1 MLPFSGGKDRIGEK
15 KSTGGKGQG
24 EEGGD
29 NRRPGLGR
37 KAEARAGE
45 GNVKRKSD
53 DGQDGI
59 EAKGGRASGER
70 QKENG
75 QDMTTD
81 RPGLR
86 RKEKEQP
93 GRSRERRGVLLRAGK
108 RAPDSRAES
117 VLRGEA
123 RERNKERRKNGRPLR
138 SREKRQR
145 EKRVKIK
152 SRGFGKQAV
161 CRG

>member
-29 NRRPGLGR
+29 NSRPGLGR

-45 GNVKRKSD
+45 VNGKRKSD

-59 EAKGGRASGER
+59 EAKGRSTGRKGKREEGGDNR
-70 QKENG
+70 
-75 QDMTTD
+75 

-86 RKEKEQP
+86 RKEEEQP
-93 GRSRERRGVLLRAGK
+93 GQSRERRGFLLRSGK
-108 RAPDSRAES
+108 RTPDSRAES

-152 SRGFGKQAV
+152 SRGFGKQAI
-161 CRG
+161 CRR